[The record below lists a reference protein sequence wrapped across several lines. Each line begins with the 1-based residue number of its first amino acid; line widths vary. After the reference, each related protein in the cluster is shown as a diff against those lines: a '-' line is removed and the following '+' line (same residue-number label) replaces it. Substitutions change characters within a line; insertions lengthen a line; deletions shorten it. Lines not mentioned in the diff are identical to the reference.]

1 MLNRRFHDGQK
12 RKATDVS
19 LRVALIKHNNNKTT
33 GRSNKHTKLFS
44 LFIFF
49 SLVKVSEDTRSAWRY
64 CNTRATLGR
73 GDTQAYQDQGR
84 GLNNSLKL
92 M

>member
-1 MLNRRFHDGQK
+1 MKKKYGMEVVH
-12 RKATDVS
+12 
-19 LRVALIKHNNNKTT
+19 
-33 GRSNKHTKLFS
+33 LF
-44 LFIFF
+44 LFFCI
-49 SLVKVSEDTRSAWRY
+49 SDSAVDTRSAWRY

-73 GDTQAYQDQGR
+73 GVAQALQDPNH

>member
-1 MLNRRFHDGQK
+1 MQGYARLCKAMQGYAMLC
-12 RKATDVS
+12 KAMQGYAR
-19 LRVALIKHNNNKTT
+19 LCKAMQF
-33 GRSNKHTKLFS
+33 LF
-44 LFIFF
+44 LFL
-49 SLVKVSEDTRSAWRY
+49 SLVKVSDDTRSAWRY

-73 GDTQAYQDQGR
+73 GDKQAYQDQGR

>member
-1 MLNRRFHDGQK
+1 LNLKKIKTLAML
-12 RKATDVS
+12 
-19 LRVALIKHNNNKTT
+19 L
-33 GRSNKHTKLFS
+33 LFYFFTNL
-44 LFIFF
+44 LFVF
-49 SLVKVSEDTRSAWRY
+49 SFVKVSGDTRSAWRY